1 MEKKVTV
8 LIQKFSKILL
18 LKKKKKKKWSTY
30 DETPMDFDILSTIFE
45 NYQNPSKGR
54 FRKKF

>member
-1 MEKKVTV
+1 MEEKVTV

-30 DETPMDFDILSTIFE
+30 DTPMDFDILSTIFE

-54 FRKKF
+54 FRKEF